1 MDITLD
7 SDRLTNLVI
16 GAAVFGANR
25 GREEAG
31 LLKPTVTL
39 AQIKKQYDRQ
49 IATEA
54 RMSIKI
60 AWKPL
65 GKGGRTSG
73 VYCLRADFDK
83 FLITREFDFNRK

>member
-1 MDITLD
+1 MNITLD

-39 AQIKKQYDRQ
+39 AQIKDQYGKP
-49 IATEA
+49 IAYEA
-54 RMSIKI
+54 RMNSKI
-60 AWKPL
+60 EWKPI

-83 FLITREFDFNRK
+83 FLITREFDFNQK